1 MAEGYS
7 GTSLAKKLGIK
18 EGFKMLLVNEPDYY
32 YTLFEDLP
40 DNISEVR
47 DGKVDFIHLFT
58 KDNNELETKFPQLK
72 KRMKINSMIWI
83 SWPKKTSKVPTTVD
97 ESLVRKTGLGIGL
110 VDIKICAVDETWS
123 GLKFVY
129 RLKDR

>member
-7 GTSLAKKLGIK
+7 GTSQAKKLGIK

-40 DNISEVR
+40 ENISEVKH
-47 DGKVDFIHLFT
+47 GKADFIHFFT

-83 SWPKKTSKVPTTVD
+83 SWPKKASKIHTTVD